1 MSVEVDGTDGLAKA
15 GLAKETGRSAGKIG
29 ISIVIAMGL
38 GYVFVVLCGRFFLS
52 PSDYAVFLTF
62 WGFLMGI
69 GSALSPLEQELSRQS
84 AVAALDGGRVGKSAL
99 RAVAVCVAVVVIVG
113 LLSMIPP
120 VNTKLFGDHFV
131 LSVIVLVGGIS
142 FACQFGVRGL
152 LIGQHQV
159 KHFSWLVI
167 AEAAVRAVVLGGLF
181 LASLTHLVP
190 LALAAAAGS
199 LAWLIFTHPAAKLV
213 DPHVDGESWRPIS
226 GRILLLMA
234 AAGLQASVITGYPAL
249 VKLLAPAVD
258 GNRIGG
264 LFALL
269 QIARVP
275 LLLLAPLQALAV
287 PLVIRLSS
295 SQDGRHRLRKLM
307 ALGTLGALALAVVGA
322 VVGLLIGP
330 WTVRSLFGSG
340 YQVEGWWAA
349 GLVWSSVLL
358 IPMQLLAAVLVA
370 RTQANKVLATWA
382 VVAAAAALV
391 LLFFPGDT
399 VLRAVIGLAVG
410 PTLGLAVVVGFVL
423 RRAPATAS
431 GNTQVTRR

>member
-69 GSALSPLEQELSRQS
+69 GSAISPLEQELSRQS

-307 ALGTLGALALAVVGA
+307 ALGRAGAGCCGSGGRPADRPMDGPVPLR
-322 VVGLLIGP
+322 VGLPG
-330 WTVRSLFGSG
+330 R
-340 YQVEGWWAA
+340 
-349 GLVWSSVLL
+349 GLVGGGVGL
-358 IPMQLLAAVLVA
+358 
-370 RTQANKVLATWA
+370 
-382 VVAAAAALV
+382 
-391 LLFFPGDT
+391 
-399 VLRAVIGLAVG
+399 VLRAPDPDAAARSRARRQDAGEQS
-410 PTLGLAVVVGFVL
+410 PRDLGGC
-423 RRAPATAS
+423 RRCGRTRAPVFP
-431 GNTQVTRR
+431 G

>member
-1 MSVEVDGTDGLAKA
+1 MSVEVDGTEGPATA

-29 ISIVIAMGL
+29 LSIVISMGL
-38 GYVFVVLCGRFFLS
+38 GYLFIVLCGRS
-52 PSDYAVFLTF
+52 MPPADYAIFLTF

-84 AVAALDGGRVGKSAL
+84 AIAALDGGLVGKAAL
-99 RAVAVCVAVVVIVG
+99 RAVAVGMAVVVIAG
-113 LLSMIPP
+113 LLIMIPP
-120 VNTKLFGDHFV
+120 VDAKLFGDHFV
-131 LSVIVLVGGIS
+131 LAVIVLIGGVS

-167 AEAAVRAVVLGGLF
+167 AEAAARAALLGALIV
-181 LASLTHLVP
+181 ASLTHLVP

-199 LAWLIFTHPAAKLV
+199 FAWLIFMRPAAKLV
-213 DPHVDGESWRPIS
+213 DPHVDGESWRLIS

-249 VKLLAPAVD
+249 VTLLAPAVD

-269 QIARVP
+269 QIARIP

-287 PLVIRLSS
+287 PFVVRLSS
-295 SQDGRHRLRKLM
+295 SPDGRRRLRRLM
-307 ALGTLGALALAVVGA
+307 ALGTVGALALAAVGA
-322 VVGLLIGP
+322 VVGLLLGP
-330 WTVRSLFGSG
+330 WAVRFLFGTR

-370 RTQANKVLATWA
+370 RKQANKVLAAWA
-382 VVAAAAALV
+382 VVAVAAALV
-391 LLFFPGDT
+391 LLFLPGDT
-399 VLRAVIGLAVG
+399 LLRAVIGLAVG
-410 PTLGLAVVVGFVL
+410 PTLGLAVVLGFVL
-423 RRAPATAS
+423 RRAPAQPLET
-431 GNTQVTRR
+431 GG